1 MKRFL
6 PILLMALL
14 AFSCSNDIQDNS
26 PALQAV
32 LSVDSTS
39 VLFRSADS
47 RAVFNDNGSLLIQG
61 NSDIQTLNILVNS
74 VNQTQIEFGGD
85 NPNTDIASF
94 TDEFGNVF
102 STASSNADGQ
112 MNYQIN
118 ADNTVTGT
126 FNFMALRNGAADT
139 ITLSQGFIFEVPILT
154 ALGETPDVGTAD
166 TFTARVNSVIFN
178 PTIISTVQTNLLT
191 VAGQTQQATISVLF
205 PPDIAPGTYDITTN
219 GDFQAS
225 YMLIAD
231 DTLLQ
236 SNSGT
241 LTIVSNDTDANEV
254 SGNFVFEVEG
264 FSITDGEFSVS
275 Y

>member
-39 VLFRSADS
+39 VLYRSVDS

-61 NSDIQTLNILVNS
+61 NSDVQTLNILVNT
-74 VNQTQIEFGGD
+74 VNQSQIQFGGD
-85 NPNTDIASF
+85 NPNTNIASF

-102 STASSNADGQ
+102 STASPNADGQ

-118 ADNTVTGT
+118 ADNTVSGT
-126 FNFMALRNGAADT
+126 FNFTALRNGMTDA

-154 ALGETPDVGTAD
+154 ALGDTPDTGTID
-166 TFTARVNSVIFN
+166 SFTARVNTVIFN
-178 PTIISTVQTNLLT
+178 PTIISAVEANGLT
-191 VAGQTQQATISVLF
+191 VSGQTQQASISVVF
-205 PPDIAPGTYDITTN
+205 PPNTAPGTYDIAPGTN
-219 GDFQAS
+219 FTAS
-225 YMLIAD
+225 Y
-231 DTLLQ
+231 TLDGGAALEAQ
-236 SNSGT
+236 SGT
-241 LTIVSNDTDANEV
+241 LTIVANDINANEV